1 MREERVERYVPDRRE
16 PKALA
21 QGLHE
26 AEVRV
31 FNDERCGTAPRFGEI
46 DVCLVYDYNTFEW
59 FIVENGSDGS
69 QRD

>member
-1 MREERVERYVPDRRE
+1 MRGERVEWYVPDRCE

-21 QGLHE
+21 QCLHD

-31 FNDERCGTAPRFGEI
+31 FNDERCGTAPRFGEL
-46 DVCLVYDYNTFEW
+46 DVCLIYDYKTFEW
-59 FIVENGSDGS
+59 YVVENGSDGS